1 MPVPHTAAAGVHH
14 MHAPT
19 ELACAMHTTGATG
32 TTGTYSPWT
41 HVKAWDHRLS
51 TTSQS
56 WNTSS
61 DDMAEV
67 ICRAGAKPLE

>member
-1 MPVPHTAAAGVHH
+1 MPRAITAAASVHH
-14 MHAPT
+14 MHAPRHH
-19 ELACAMHTTGATG
+19 ACDVHTTGG
-32 TTGTYSPWT
+32 YSPVT

-67 ICRAGAKPLE
+67 ICRGQAT